1 LAYATNWVSS
11 WPVKLQFKFIYKM
24 SFKKLKTGLLGLIFV
39 LSHGHVN
46 GNEIETIT
54 VSANRQNTPLID
66 VAGNVTRLDQEVLG
80 LIEQEHIQQSVV
92 RIPGAWISRGNG
104 QEHLTAIRSPVL
116 TGAGGC
122 GAFFMAEDGISLR
135 APGFCNANQ
144 LFDANSEQAA
154 SIEAIRGPSSTL
166 YGTNAVHGVLNILSV
181 DAFNEASNY
190 LALDVGPHNYL
201 RNKFSLAT
209 QGEQHAFVAYGNV
222 TSDGGYK
229 DDSGFEQ
236 QKINLIH
243 QYQEGKLRTK
253 SMLAVSNLNQQTAGF
268 IQGFEAYKDDDLK
281 QQNPNPEAYRDAK
294 SLRAYSKIEYTPN
307 DDTSF
312 SLMPYV
318 RWNDMQFLQHFF
330 PWQPVED
337 NAHKSIGLQAQYN
350 KTYQD
355 LHLTSGF
362 DWDYSVG
369 ELQET
374 QAEDFSPT
382 LPAGQHYDYRVKA
395 SIYSPFAQINWQVM
409 DRTQIIAGLRYEHT
423 DYDYDNKLSNG
434 SACAPEVE
442 GCRFSRPSDQVIS
455 YKEWSSK
462 LALNH
467 QFLADHAF
475 YGQLSRGYRA
485 PQVSELF
492 RLQAGQTSADL
503 NAETINSFEMG
514 FRGQWQALFYDLSL
528 FAMNKHNFIF
538 QDSERQNIS
547 NGKTT
552 HRGAEFAVK
561 YDFSKNFY
569 LTLAGTLATH
579 KYANELTLSRENI
592 LGNFIDTA
600 PKHTGSAQLGWVTDA
615 GHTLE
620 LEWVKMASYFLDP
633 ENSAEYTGHSVINLR
648 ASFLLS
654 ERLTLSARLLNLSDE
669 DYAERA
675 DFAFGNYRY
684 FVGEPRSLFAGIKYQ
699 F

>member
-1 LAYATNWVSS
+1 
-11 WPVKLQFKFIYKM
+11 M
-24 SFKKLKTGLLGLIFV
+24 SIKNLNTGFFGLIFI
-39 LSHGHVN
+39 LSSFLTIA
-46 GNEIETIT
+46 NEIETIT

-66 VAGNVTRLDQEVLG
+66 VAGNLTRLDQEVLSF
-80 LIEQEHIQQSVV
+80 IEQEHIQQSLV

-122 GAFFMAEDGISLR
+122 GAFFIAEDGISLR

-154 SIEAIRGPSSTL
+154 SIEVLRGPNSTL
-166 YGTNAVHGVLNILSV
+166 YGTNAVHGVLNILSA
-181 DAFNEASNY
+181 DAFNQSSSY
-190 LALDVGPHNYL
+190 VALDAGPHNYL
-201 RNKFSLAT
+201 RSKFSLAT
-209 QGEQHAFVAYGNV
+209 QEDQHAFAAYGNV
-222 TSDGGYK
+222 TRDNGYK

-243 QYQEGKLRTK
+243 QYQQGKLRTK
-253 SMLAVSNLNQQTAGF
+253 SMLALSNLNQQTAGF
-268 IQGFEAYKDDDLK
+268 IQGFEAYKDDELK

-294 SLRAYSKIEYTPN
+294 SLRAYSKIEYVVD
-307 DDTSF
+307 DDTRF
-312 SLMPYV
+312 SLTPYI
-318 RWNDMQFLQHFF
+318 RWNEMQFLQHFF

-337 NAHKSIGLQAQYN
+337 NTHKSIGLQAQYN

-355 LHLTSGF
+355 VRLTSGF
-362 DWDYSVG
+362 DWDYTVG

-395 SIYSPFAQINWQVM
+395 SIYSPFAQVNWQIM
-409 DRTQIIAGLRYEHT
+409 DETQIIAGLRYEHT
-423 DYDYDNKLSNG
+423 DYDYDNELSDG
-434 SACAPEVE
+434 SACGPEVE

-462 LALNH
+462 LAVNH
-467 QFLADHAF
+467 QYSADHVL

-485 PQVSELF
+485 PQVTELF

-503 NAETINSFEMG
+503 KAEKINSLEMG
-514 FRGQWQALFYDLSL
+514 LRGQWHNIFYDISA

-538 QDSERQNIS
+538 QDSDRQNIS

-561 YDFSKNFY
+561 YDFAENFY
-569 LTLAGTLATH
+569 LALAGTLATH

-592 LGNFIDTA
+592 QDNFIDTA
-600 PKHTGSAQLGWVTDA
+600 PKHMGSAQLGWIAEA
-615 GHTLE
+615 GHKVE

-633 ENSAEYTGHSVINLR
+633 ANSAEYSGHSVINLR
-648 ASFLLS
+648 TSFPLS
-654 ERLTLSARLLNLSDE
+654 EKLTLSARVLNLSDQN
-669 DYAERA
+669 YAERA